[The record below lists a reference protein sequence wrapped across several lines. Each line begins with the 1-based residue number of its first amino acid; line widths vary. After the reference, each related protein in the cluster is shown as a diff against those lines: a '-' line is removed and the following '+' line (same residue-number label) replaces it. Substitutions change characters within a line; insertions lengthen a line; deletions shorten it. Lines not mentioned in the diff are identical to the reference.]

1 MGAAARGTSALHPRR
16 GPPINSSV
24 VDTLPASQLP
34 LSESELTA
42 LGRAAGIP
50 LTSYRRAHVERCA
63 VRAIVRAGCVG
74 PVDLAE
80 RLGRDARARAAFRR
94 SVLVPVTRMFRDA
107 HEFEVLEADLLPG
120 LLRDRGRL
128 SVWSAGCATGEELRS
143 VAVLLERRRALER
156 SYLVG
161 TDVLEDVIDTARAS
175 TPWGGAVFH
184 FERRDLLLD
193 DAPPCTFDLVL
204 CRNVGIYLEPSA
216 QARLHVKLA
225 SALTRNGL
233 LMLGRS
239 ETLLRAETFGLE
251 QVTRHVF
258 RKARA

>member
-1 MGAAARGTSALHPRR
+1 MVAPT
-16 GPPINSSV
+16 
-24 VDTLPASQLP
+24 QLP
-34 LSESELTA
+34 LSESELAA
-42 LGRAAGIP
+42 LGAAAGIP
-50 LTSYRRAHVERCA
+50 LASYRRAHVERCA
-63 VRAIVRAGCVG
+63 ERARLRAGCDG

-107 HEFEVLEADLLPG
+107 HEFEVLEADLLPD
-120 LLRDRGRL
+120 LLRDRRRL

-143 VAVLLERRRALER
+143 VAILLERHGVLEG
-156 SYLVG
+156 SYLIG
-161 TDVLEDVIDTARAS
+161 TDVLEDVIDTARAAVPS
-175 TPWGGAVFH
+175 GGAVFR

-193 DAPPCTFDLVL
+193 DAPPLTFDLVL
-204 CRNVGIYLEPSA
+204 CRNVGIYLEPP
-216 QARLHVKLA
+216 ARARVNTKLA
-225 SALTRNGL
+225 SVLTRDGL

-239 ETLLRAETFGLE
+239 ETLLRPETFGLE